1 MLKRAWIIG
10 SKNDFLAGFYGLL
23 AFCLANTTMVY
34 FNFSEM
40 GIVLVIIYLRYFSE
54 KPVLELSAA

>member
-1 MLKRAWIIG
+1 
-10 SKNDFLAGFYGLL
+10 
-23 AFCLANTTMVY
+23 MVY

-54 KPVLELSAA
+54 VSSTEPAET